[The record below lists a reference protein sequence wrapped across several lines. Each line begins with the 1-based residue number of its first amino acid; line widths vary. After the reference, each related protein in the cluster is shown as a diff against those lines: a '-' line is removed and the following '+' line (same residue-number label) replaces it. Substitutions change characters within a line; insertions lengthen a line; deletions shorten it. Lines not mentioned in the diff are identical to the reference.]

1 LPAMLALQDTDAVP
15 EPVTLLGVM
24 LPQASPDG
32 TVSVRLTVPPKLSRE
47 VTVTVVTAEL
57 PASIGPGELAAI
69 EKSRY
74 WKRAEAVCTRDPLP
88 PDSVRV

>member
-1 LPAMLALQDTDAVP
+1 MPAMLALHATDAVP
-15 EPVTLLGVM
+15 DPVTLPGVM

-57 PASIGPGELAAI
+57 PASIGPGEVATI
-69 EKSRY
+69 EKSLY

>member
-1 LPAMLALQDTDAVP
+1 MPATLALQDTDAVP
-15 EPVTLLGVM
+15 EPGTLLGVM

-32 TVSVRLTVPPKLSRE
+32 TVSVRLTIPPKLSRE
-47 VTVTVVTAEL
+47 VTVTVVAAEL

-69 EKSRY
+69 VKSRY
-74 WKRAEAVCTRDPLP
+74 WKRAVAVCTRDPLL